1 MPQNYYTMFYVMTEI
16 CFTELS
22 PKGKTKMHDDTLKEV
37 SKDEIPQV
45 LEELKKDWPTNFL
58 VSTVGLHKIHIP

>member
-1 MPQNYYTMFYVMTEI
+1 MTEV

-22 PKGKTKMHDDTLKEV
+22 PNGKTKMHENTLKEV

-58 VSTVGLHKIHIP
+58 VSTVRLHKIHIP